1 MCTYCTYL
9 VCSTNSCLKHIFYAM
24 YIVCGGV
31 LFDSLPNCTE
41 CLHCTEVLPARCAL
55 QMYVLYILYDIY
67 NAYIVYGIIY
77 TLDALCTEERG
88 SPCRVPANI
97 CPRISWLFTKPGVSP
112 PPPPST
118 PEYHSRA
125 KPATKPKTSYKICQF
140 LTNAGIQASI
150 AKPNQNP
157 QCQLIRQLCIRPGA
171 ET

>member
-1 MCTYCTYL
+1 
-9 VCSTNSCLKHIFYAM
+9 
-24 YIVCGGV
+24 
-31 LFDSLPNCTE
+31 
-41 CLHCTEVLPARCAL
+41 
-55 QMYVLYILYDIY
+55 MYVLYILYDIY

-157 QCQLIRQLCIRPGA
+157 QCQLIRQLCIRPDA
-171 ET
+171 ETWNSVYVILICMFMCSCAYASVCVFCLCLCIDVMTAGWTTQSKEY

>member
-1 MCTYCTYL
+1 
-9 VCSTNSCLKHIFYAM
+9 
-24 YIVCGGV
+24 
-31 LFDSLPNCTE
+31 
-41 CLHCTEVLPARCAL
+41 
-55 QMYVLYILYDIY
+55 MYVLYILYDIY

-97 CPRISWLFTKPGVSP
+97 CPRISWLFTKPGVS

-171 ET
+171 ETWNHVYVILICMFMCSCAYASVCVFCLCLCIDVMTAGWTTQSKEY

>member
-1 MCTYCTYL
+1 M
-9 VCSTNSCLKHIFYAM
+9 VSC
-24 YIVCGGV
+24 
-31 LFDSLPNCTE
+31 
-41 CLHCTEVLPARCAL
+41 VLPYQTVQSACTVMQFAPRFFLQGVL
-55 QMYVLYILYDIY
+55 QMYILYILYILYDICI
-67 NAYIVYGIIY
+67 AYIVDCIIY

-112 PPPPST
+112 PPHLPP

>member
-1 MCTYCTYL
+1 
-9 VCSTNSCLKHIFYAM
+9 
-24 YIVCGGV
+24 
-31 LFDSLPNCTE
+31 
-41 CLHCTEVLPARCAL
+41 
-55 QMYVLYILYDIY
+55 MYVLYILYDIY
-67 NAYIVYGIIY
+67 YAYVVYGMIY

-140 LTNAGIQASI
+140 LTNDGIQASI

-171 ET
+171 ETWNHKHVMILISMFMCLCAYASVCVFCLCLCIDVMTAGWTTQSKEY

>member
-1 MCTYCTYL
+1 MCMYGTFL
-9 VCSTNSCLKHIFYAM
+9 VCSANYCLNISLYNV
-24 YIVCGGV
+24 YRVCGGV
-31 LFDSLPNCTE
+31 SCTE
-41 CLHCTEVLPARCAL
+41 CLHSDAVCTEVLPARCAL
-55 QMYVLYILYDIY
+55 QMYILYDIY
-67 NAYIVYGIIY
+67 IAYIVYCIIY

-97 CPRISWLFTKPGVSP
+97 CPRISWLFTKPGVS

>member
-1 MCTYCTYL
+1 
-9 VCSTNSCLKHIFYAM
+9 
-24 YIVCGGV
+24 
-31 LFDSLPNCTE
+31 
-41 CLHCTEVLPARCAL
+41 
-55 QMYVLYILYDIY
+55 MYVLYILYDIY

-97 CPRISWLFTKPGVSP
+97 CPRISWLFTKPGVS

-171 ET
+171 ETWNHVYVILICMFMCSYAYASVCVFCLCLCIDVMTAGWTTQSKEY